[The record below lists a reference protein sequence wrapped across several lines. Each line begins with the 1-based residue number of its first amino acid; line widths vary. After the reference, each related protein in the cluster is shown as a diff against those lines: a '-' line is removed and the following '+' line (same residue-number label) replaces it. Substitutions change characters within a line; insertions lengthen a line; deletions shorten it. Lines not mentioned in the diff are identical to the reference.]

1 MTDVLTIE
9 QRRLNMSRI
18 RGRDTSPE
26 MKIRRGLHGLG
37 FRFRLH
43 KKALPGTPD
52 LILPKHRVVVFV
64 HGCFW
69 HGHGCALSKMP
80 QTRRQFWH
88 EKITGNAA
96 RDRKSEQLLIN
107 AGWRVLTIWECAL
120 RGHERIPDAEV
131 FEAVANFIRR
141 GEANFFEIRG
151 ASAPPHA

>member
-1 MTDVLTIE
+1 
-9 QRRLNMSRI
+9 MSRI

-43 KKALPGTPD
+43 EKALPGTPD
-52 LILPKHRVVVFV
+52 LVFPRHRVVVFV

-96 RDRKSEQLLIN
+96 RDRKSEDVLLE
-107 AGWRVLTIWECAL
+107 AGWRVLLIWECAL
-120 RGHERIPDAEV
+120 RGPDRNPDAKVLE
-131 FEAVANFIRR
+131 EAADFIRR
-141 GEANFFEIRG
+141 GEARLFEIRG
-151 ASAPPHA
+151 PVTGVEV

>member
-1 MTDVLTIE
+1 MTDVLTID

-43 KKALPGTPD
+43 EKTLPGKPD
-52 LILPKHRVVVFV
+52 LVLPKYRIVVFV

-88 EKITGNAA
+88 EKLTGNAT
-96 RDRKSEQLLIN
+96 RDRKTEEVLIKN
-107 AGWRVLTIWECAL
+107 GWRVLLIWECAL
-120 RGHERIPDAEV
+120 RGRDRTSENVLE
-131 FEAVANFIRR
+131 EAANFIRR
-141 GEANFFEIRG
+141 GEARLFEI
-151 ASAPPHA
+151 AS